1 MFAFDEDIAIACVYF
16 DHKQDLKPVAILRS
30 ILQHVIQRREG
41 GLSNETFE
49 LYKKHMRRG
58 TQPALQEVSDILR
71 LEIDDFSKVFIVLD
85 ALDECTATDNA
96 SARLLL
102 AELQLLQPKLRLMV
116 TGRPFAEKNMSLFNA
131 YGTVPVRARST
142 DIEKFVHGHI
152 LTRENLRTYAS
163 GGNELE
169 KLIIQ
174 TVVEKAKGM

>member
-49 LYKKHMRRG
+49 LYQKHMRRG

-96 SARLLL
+96 SSRLLG
-102 AELQLLQPKLRLMV
+102 ELQLLQPKLRLMV

-131 YGTVPVRARST
+131 YVTVPVLARST
-142 DIEKFVHGHI
+142 DIEKFVHGQI
-152 LTRENLRTYAS
+152 LARENLRTYAS

-169 KLIIQ
+169 KLIVQ

>member
-49 LYKKHMRRG
+49 LYKKHMGRG

-85 ALDECTATDNA
+85 ALDECTATNNA
-96 SARLLL
+96 SGTLLG
-102 AELQLLQPKLRLMV
+102 ELQLLQPKLRLMV
-116 TGRPFAEKNMSLFNA
+116 TGRPFAEKNMFLFNA
-131 YGTVPVRARST
+131 YSTVPIRARST

-152 LTRENLRTYAS
+152 LARENLRPYAS

-169 KLIIQ
+169 KLIVQ
-174 TVVEKAKGM
+174 TVLEKAKGM